1 MTLITITKW
10 DANYMNMSMVSE
22 TESIMHSHSS
32 VIHYKDQAELETAF
46 NAASAVS
53 SIIQYIFSDK
63 KEPNRKKEFV
73 TFSFHY
79 RAANSDYCHC

>member
-53 SIIQYIFSDK
+53 SIWSKFNIYSVTKRSPI
-63 KEPNRKKEFV
+63 ERK
-73 TFSFHY
+73 SL
-79 RAANSDYCHC
+79 